1 MNENYK
7 KRISVN
13 ELATQ
18 LNMSKFYFIRI
29 FKDYVGV
36 TPMQFMHFITLNFA
50 KANLKNSQNL
60 INVSYELG
68 LSSSSRLH
76 DSFVNILSVT
86 PNEFKNYANELE
98 ITDYLIPFWV
108 RLYWHLLLTV
118 FVCFLS

>member
-1 MNENYK
+1 MDANKNKIIELIKYMNENYK

-36 TPMQFMHFITLNFA
+36 TLMQFMHFITLNFA

-60 INVSYELG
+60 LNVSYELS
-68 LSSSSRLH
+68 LDRK
-76 DSFVNILSVT
+76 SV
-86 PNEFKNYANELE
+86 
-98 ITDYLIPFWV
+98 V
-108 RLYWHLLLTV
+108 
-118 FVCFLS
+118 